1 LNPRAPYDAYSLSR
15 GAPSASWVFL
25 RSEKMAPQVG
35 LEPTTDR
42 LTADSSTTELL
53 RNIIKA
59 CLCFLATFIIYHL
72 LKSMSTCFQANLRF
86 FVSYFLVL
94 IEYSTYLE
102 SYLED
107 IMALSPISR
116 R

>member
-1 LNPRAPYDAYSLSR
+1 
-15 GAPSASWVFL
+15 
-25 RSEKMAPQVG
+25 
-35 LEPTTDR
+35 
-42 LTADSSTTELL
+42 
-53 RNIIKA
+53 
-59 CLCFLATFIIYHL
+59 
-72 LKSMSTCFQANLRF
+72 MSTCFQANLRF